1 MALKPLASR
10 QHVKTPAHGNSGV
23 RFQDS
28 TAKVASI
35 IANAQPLAQTGKR
48 SNGCPGC
55 SR

>member
-28 TAKVASI
+28 TAKVAGI

-48 SNGCPGC
+48 NGGC
-55 SR
+55 SGCNR